1 MSINALVPTGPHIEG
16 FIRFASEGEED
27 LRQLSNFEVLQRAHA
42 GPPMNGKQQFKQH
55 PIAVNLG
62 DASGGEAAMIKMI
75 PIKLVF
81 DEPDANLSARYEAY
95 DQEVNRLVCAGDG
108 QRARRTNLVTGEVEE
123 ASCVGSDLCPYA
135 NSQGVSCSMH
145 VRLKLQIE
153 GQRDPFSVFEFRS
166 GSINT
171 FRTLSAKLKMMHAAF
186 KSKLRHIPLSLVA
199 HERSSAMSN
208 FSPFYVADLQLREGI
223 SPRAA
228 LEQAEALRKEEQ
240 ECGLDFGAMEEAVKT
255 IYANAPLHID
265 DAEVGPIT
273 FERSIVD
280 RASLR
285 MRLPRS
291 VRSPEQPTSIE
302 AAVQSARIQGSQ
314 QMLSEN
320 QPQPS
325 LVSRDDS
332 TLDRC
337 EVVAPTSTG
346 EHVSL
351 AVAAVQSKGGLQQAG
366 EAAIFSI

>member
-27 LRQLSNFEVLQRAHA
+27 LRQLSHFEVLERSHA
-42 GPPMNGKQQFKQH
+42 CPPVNGRQQFKQH
-55 PIAVNLG
+55 PIAASL
-62 DASGGEAAMIKMI
+62 DASGDETPHIKVI
-75 PIKLVF
+75 PIKLIF
-81 DEPDANLSARYEAY
+81 DEPEANLSARFEAY

-108 QRARRTNLVTGEVEE
+108 QRARRTDLVTGKVED
-123 ASCVGSDLCPYA
+123 ASCAGSDLCPYA

-208 FSPFYVADLQLREGI
+208 FLPFYVADLQLREGM

-228 LEQAEALRKEEQ
+228 LELAEAQRKEEQ
-240 ECGLDFGAMEEAVKT
+240 ECGLDFDAMEEAVKT

-285 MRLPRS
+285 MRLPRNA
-291 VRSPEQPTSIE
+291 RSTEQPTSIE
-302 AAVQSARIQGSQ
+302 AAVQSARIQGTQ
-314 QMLSEN
+314 QLAPEN
-320 QPQPS
+320 LAPPS
-325 LVSRDDS
+325 HRAGDD
-332 TLDRC
+332 LIRERC
-337 EVVAPTSTG
+337 EEAASTSTDEHVVAAG
-346 EHVSL
+346 
-351 AVAAVQSKGGLQQAG
+351 ANIQSEGGLQPAE